1 MTISIG
7 IKVNDGLVIASD
19 SALTLSGGKGVSNVY
34 MNGTKIVNLHKGLP
48 IGVAYWGLASLG
60 GHNFAFWLK
69 ELRIRLEGKSLAYP
83 SWRVDPHDYS
93 LLDVSKLVGDFF
105 DEVLKSQIEKE
116 PQAKFLN
123 FGLLIAGFS
132 TGSLVPETYVVQQ
145 NNNSIGAPYDPI
157 NGGTGCFWH
166 GQQELIN
173 RILNGYSANLSQALI
188 NLKVDPADVPAYAH
202 AIASQTQVPLIQ
214 ADMPIQDAIDLA
226 SFLAE
231 ATVKFTTFAPGAN
244 VVDGPIDV
252 ATITR
257 HEGFKWVRRKLYYPL
272 ELNGGHN
279 E

>member
-19 SALTLSGGKGVSNVY
+19 SALTLSGGAGVSNVY
-34 MNGTKIVNLHKGLP
+34 MNGTKIVNLYKGLP

-69 ELRIRLEGKSLAYP
+69 ELRIRLEGKSLAFP
-83 SWRVDPHDYS
+83 SWGVDPQNYS
-93 LLDVSKLVGDFF
+93 LLDISKLVGTFF
-105 DEVLKSQIEKE
+105 QEILQSQLEHQ
-116 PQAKFLN
+116 PQGMFPD

-166 GQQELIN
+166 GQPELIN

-188 NLKVDPADVPAYAH
+188 NLKVDPNDVPAYVH

-244 VVDGPIDV
+244 VVDGPIDI

-272 ELNGGHN
+272 ELNGGHH